1 MVSKIFV
8 WGIVLSMFLMLGA
21 GCANTFDAPL
31 RPAPGLFFTSYT
43 IPLTTE
49 FDGQQVS
56 GLIKTETETA
66 YLFWP
71 YPSFDVAWD
80 NGRDRYFQASRQSSI
95 QYADLEVFTVFGIF
109 GRYRVNY
116 YGPRNSAL

>member
-1 MVSKIFV
+1 MVSKILLG
-8 WGIVLSMFLMLGA
+8 GIVFGAFLMLGS
-21 GCANTFDAPL
+21 GCANNFSTPL
-31 RPAPGLFFTSYT
+31 KPAPGIFLTSYT

-49 FDGQQVS
+49 FEGQQVS
-56 GLIKTETETA
+56 GLSKTETETA

-71 YPSFDVAWD
+71 YPTFDLSWD
-80 NGRDRYFQASRQSSI
+80 NGRDRAFQASRQSCV

-116 YGPRNSAL
+116 YGPQSDMP